1 MVCNIYWLYLEVK
14 VMVYGW
20 LMTLPYTWCTKY

>member
-1 MVCNIYWLYLEVK
+1 MVCNIYWLYMEVK

-20 LMTLPYTWCTKY
+20 LMTLLNTGCTKY